1 MGRITAPHAMSRVLM
16 NQNLLILFVFLRFH
30 SLEID
35 PLPID
40 VTLQFL
46 PVAWNPEF
54 AFVVEGEDVVIAVSV
69 AHTTEIVLFVVFKI
83 VPCDDVLEI
92 QIGEAPGVIVGIELV
107 GVTVDIIVCQ

>member
-1 MGRITAPHAMSRVLM
+1 MVAFLFIVLCVF
-16 NQNLLILFVFLRFH
+16 LSILFVFRRFQPF
-30 SLEID
+30 EID

-69 AHTTEIVLFVVFKI
+69 AHTTEIVLFVVFNI